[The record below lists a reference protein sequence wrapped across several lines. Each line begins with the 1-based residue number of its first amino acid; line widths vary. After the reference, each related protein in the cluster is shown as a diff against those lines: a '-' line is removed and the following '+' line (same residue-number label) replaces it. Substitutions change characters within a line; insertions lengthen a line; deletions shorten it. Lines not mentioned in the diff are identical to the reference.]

1 VVCFLINGNYI
12 YKKNKNMGLFL
23 LIAVGLISFAVQWR
37 FKSKFK
43 QYTEMPLG
51 SGYSG
56 KDIADKMLKDNGIY
70 DVQIISAEGQLSDHY
85 NPADRTVN
93 LSPEVYHGRSVAAA
107 AVAAHECGHAV
118 QHAKAYSWLKFRS
131 SVVPAVNVASKITQW
146 ALMIGVMLMIFS
158 GDITVLA
165 IGVVALAIVTLFA
178 FITLPV
184 EFDASN
190 RALVW
195 LQNNRGIMQA
205 DSEND
210 QAKDALWWAAMTY
223 VVAALSSLAT
233 LVYYASM
240 LMGRRDE

>member
-1 VVCFLINGNYI
+1 
-12 YKKNKNMGLFL
+12 MGLIL
-23 LIAVGLISFAVQWR
+23 MIVIGVVSFAVQWR

-43 QYTEMPLG
+43 KYSEMPLG
-51 SGYSG
+51 SAMSG

-146 ALMIGVMLMIFS
+146 VLMIGVMLLVFS

-165 IGVVALAIVTLFA
+165 IGVVALAVVTLFA

-190 RALVW
+190 RALAW
-195 LQNNRGIMQA
+195 LQSNRGIMQT
-205 DSEND
+205 SMEND

-223 VVAALSSLAT
+223 VVAALGSLAT

-240 LMGRRDE
+240 LMGRRE